1 MRTILLACGVLGPL
15 LYGAADWL
23 SGSRWDDYSFRDMTV
38 SELGAIGA
46 PTQTLF
52 SRLVLAVYAL
62 LLAFGVGVWRSAAS
76 SMRLRAVGVLIVG
89 LSLMA
94 WVTAP
99 IGATDLRGEGL
110 SAATTLHLVL
120 TTIGALAVLIA
131 MGVGGG
137 AFGRGFRVYSIAS
150 IVVLVGFAAWSGA
163 IAARPGENLSTPWL
177 GVVERFSFYSFHLWF
192 MVLALKLIA
201 RDRASRSA

>member
-1 MRTILLACGVLGPL
+1 MRTILLACGVLGPM

-23 SGSRWDDYSFRDMTV
+23 AGSSWVGYSFRDMTV

-46 PTQTLF
+46 PTRTLF

-76 SMRLRAVGVLIVG
+76 RVRLRAVGALIVA

-110 SAATTLHLVL
+110 STATTLHLVF
-120 TTIGALAVLIA
+120 TTMGALTVLAA
-131 MGVGGG
+131 MGAGAG

-150 IVVLVGFAAWSGA
+150 MVVLVAFAALSGA
-163 IAARPGENLSTPWL
+163 IAARPGENLQTPWL
-177 GVVERFSFYSFHLWF
+177 GVVERFSFYSYHVWF
-192 MVLALKLIA
+192 MVLAVKLIA
-201 RDRASRSA
+201 RERASRFA